1 MTSNEMSSR
10 YDAIVV
16 GAGHNGLVCAALLAK
31 SGKQVLVLEANAQV
45 GGAAVTRAFA
55 DGYSVSACAHL
66 LYQLQPEVRK
76 ELGLS
81 PALSAGNMTTIALA
95 DDAQHVRISDTSV
108 EGVSAADAASYRD
121 FRKRMT
127 RFANVL
133 RKYLNK
139 APPRLGVKSFKDLMT
154 LGQLGFDIRRLGK
167 EEMREFLRLIGMNI
181 HDELN
186 ERFEN
191 PLLKGAISLDAVLG
205 THLGPRSPNTIMT
218 YLYRLAGD
226 RGRVGTPRG
235 GMGGV
240 SEELAHAA
248 RNAGVTIRTNM
259 PVKRIVI
266 DNGRATGVETD
277 DGQRFDSYMVISN
290 ADPKRTV
297 MDLVGAK
304 HVETGFTRRIHHLR
318 SKGNAAKLHL
328 ALDGLPAFAGLS
340 KKDFGER
347 IVIAPNEHYVE
358 RAFNPAKYGE
368 YSPQPVVEMTFPSFR
383 DDSLAPTGKHVMSA
397 VVQYAPYDLKGGWN
411 EDEKGAFRQAVI
423 DTIARYAPDL
433 EQRITAS
440 ELLTP
445 ADIEREFHITG
456 GHWHHGEL
464 TLDQFLFVRPVS
476 GAAQYRM
483 PVDGVY
489 LCGAG
494 THPGGGVSGAAGRN
508 AARAILRREK
518 AA

>member
-1 MTSNEMSSR
+1 MIDR
-10 YDAIVV
+10 YDVIVV
-16 GAGHNGLVCAALLAK
+16 GAGHNGLVCSALLAK
-31 SGKQVLVLEANAQV
+31 AGKNVLVLEANEQV
-45 GGAAVTRAFA
+45 GGAAVTREFA

-81 PALSAGNMTTIALA
+81 LTLSSENMTTIALGE
-95 DDAQHVRISDTSV
+95 DGKHVRLNSDSI
-108 EGVSAADAASYRD
+108 EGVSDRDAESYRQ
-121 FRKRMT
+121 FQKRMT
-127 RFANVL
+127 RFASLL

-139 APPRLGVKSFKDLMT
+139 PPPRLGTRNMQDLAT

-167 EEMREFLRLIGMNI
+167 EEMRAFLRLIGMNI
-181 HDELN
+181 HDELD
-186 ERFEN
+186 ERFESA
-191 PLLKGAISLDAVLG
+191 LLKGAISLDSVLG
-205 THLGPRSPNTIMT
+205 THLGPRSPNTVLT

-226 RGRVGTPRG
+226 QGRVASPQG
-235 GMGGV
+235 GMGSV
-240 SEELAHAA
+240 TDELAAAA
-248 RNAGVTIRTNM
+248 RSAGATIRTQT
-259 PVKRIVI
+259 PVRRIAVE
-266 DNGRATGVETD
+266 NGRVSGVETT
-277 DGQRFDSYMVISN
+277 DGQRFDSYTVISN

-297 MDLVGAK
+297 MTLLGAK

-328 ALDGLPAFAGLS
+328 ALDGLPAIDGLS
-340 KKDFGER
+340 KKDFAER
-347 IVIAPNEHYVE
+347 IVIAPDEHYVE

-368 YSPQPVVEMTFPSFR
+368 TSPNPVVEMTFPSFR
-383 DDSLAPTGKHVMSA
+383 DDSLSPTGKHVLSA
-397 VVQYAPYDLKGGWN
+397 VVQYAPYALKGGWN
-411 EDEKGAFRQAVI
+411 KEANDAFTQVVI
-423 DTIARYAPDL
+423 KTIAKYAPDI
-433 EQRITAS
+433 EQRITAT

-476 GAAQYRM
+476 SAAQYRM
-483 PVDGVY
+483 PIDGLF

-508 AARAILRREK
+508 AARTILRREK
-518 AA
+518 TA